1 MPLLKKMST
10 FLLRFTVEIII
21 FISIYCGH
29 IISSHYIASAL
40 VNIVVR
46 SLSTYL
52 QFTTHTQEIGW
63 KGDRRERETGERKKG
78 EKKREERKRREEERG
93 KSYLLMLLPSLR
105 RSPTAPVFWARSL
118 PARSTR
124 LSLLTFSPDTCN
136 TQTTSKRHIRNAV
149 HETQTR
155 FPKHWCPTQL
165 IQKTTGIF
173 FPPTCYILLLPTLET
188 KADISITSAKNA
200 NQICVFT
207 RNKVWHFKMI
217 AFVSAI
223 YFTCCTRIAK
233 RPYQNQMRS
242 TLQVV
247 VNATCMHNSP
257 KSSRDSDNKMLQRG
271 CKVDNPVL
279 KFNTRVI
286 SLCPVIQLHVS
297 DVHCQTY

>member
-1 MPLLKKMST
+1 MPLLKKITT

-29 IISSHYIASAL
+29 ITSSHYIASAL

-52 QFTTHTQEIGW
+52 QFTTHTRDRVEGRQERER
-63 KGDRRERETGERKKG
+63 KERRRERRERG
-78 EKKREERKRREEERG
+78 EKKRG

-136 TQTTSKRHIRNAV
+136 TQTTSKRHIRNNV
-149 HETQTR
+149 HDTQTR

-165 IQKTTGIF
+165 KQKTTGIF

-188 KADISITSAKNA
+188 KADISITSTKNA
-200 NQICVFT
+200 NQICAFT
-207 RNKVWHFKMI
+207 RNKLWHFKMI
-217 AFVSAI
+217 AFISAI

-233 RPYQNQMRS
+233 RLHQNQMRS

-247 VNATCMHNSP
+247 MKVTCMHNSP
-257 KSSRDSDNKMLQRG
+257 KSSTDSDNKMLQRG